1 MSGASP
7 AEVSGLPCRAGGTGQ
22 TLGTDGL
29 WRLGRGEPLA
39 YAKGM
44 HSLIRAAMVSC
55 TRPALP
61 RFRFRLALFEDAKWR
76 RPGLRRSNL
85 PEAVN
90 LNRLATA
97 FFVFRR
103 AMDLGMGPRRVMV
116 SSGSATLFCIS
127 GGKLHRCPCG
137 RPGWNADKML
147 WLWPFKRSCAR
158 TSRKS
163 GRRQAE
169 HPRSLCE
176 TFYRRFVS

>member
-29 WRLGRGEPLA
+29 WRLGRGGPLA

-61 RFRFRLALFEDAKWR
+61 RFRFRLAFFEDAKWR

-103 AMDLGMGPRRVMV
+103 AMDLGMGPRRVLV

-127 GGKLHRCPCG
+127 LGNLHPRRRIP
-137 RPGWNADKML
+137 PL
-147 WLWPFKRSCAR
+147 LE
-158 TSRKS
+158 
-163 GRRQAE
+163 RRQAALIVAVYAF
-169 HPRSLCE
+169 LCYLIKGGWQE
-176 TFYRRFVS
+176 AGRIP